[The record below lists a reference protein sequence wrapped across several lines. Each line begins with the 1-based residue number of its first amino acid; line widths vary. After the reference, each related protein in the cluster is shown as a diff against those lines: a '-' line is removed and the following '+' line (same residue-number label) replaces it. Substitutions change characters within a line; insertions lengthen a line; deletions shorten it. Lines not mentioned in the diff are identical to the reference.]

1 MAILKKLK
9 KGLKKVAKVAIPVGA
24 ALLAAKALKR
34 RKTDTGLSGEAE
46 YSESPDSG
54 FLASGAAG
62 GASLAKQDRMAKAVK
77 AMTSN
82 NAYSDDT
89 MPGMLSKDMG
99 MKRRR
104 RDSILGKPGI
114 DRFDDGN
121 MYQPA
126 KNGGRIG
133 KKSGGSVK
141 KSMGK
146 ALRGGGKVMR

>member
-9 KGLKKVAKVAIPVGA
+9 KGLKKAAKVAIPVGA
-24 ALLAAKALKR
+24 ALLAAKAFKNR
-34 RKTDTGLSGEAE
+34 GTDTGLTDGK
-46 YSESPDSG
+46 

-89 MPGMLSKDMG
+89 MPMNLSRTAGTTGPRKIPQIAYG
-99 MKRRR
+99 QQ
-104 RDSILGKPGI
+104 
-114 DRFDDGN
+114 
-121 MYQPA
+121 MY
-126 KNGGRIG
+126 KSGGRAG
-133 KKSGGSVK
+133 KKSK
-141 KSMGK
+141 PKSMGK

>member
-1 MAILKKLK
+1 MGILKKLK
-9 KGLKKVAKVAIPVGA
+9 KGLKKAAKVAVPVGA
-24 ALLAAKALKR
+24 ALLAAKAFKNR
-34 RKTDTGLSGEAE
+34 GTDTGLTDGK
-46 YSESPDSG
+46 

-62 GASLAKQDRMAKAVK
+62 GASLAKQDRMAKAIK

-82 NAYSDDT
+82 DAYSDDT
-89 MPGMLSKDMG
+89 KPSNLGTMRSTPR
-99 MKRRR
+99 KR
-104 RDSILGKPGI
+104 
-114 DRFDDGN
+114 N
-121 MYQPA
+121 MYSPNDFGLGPYDGA

>member
-1 MAILKKLK
+1 MKKILKKLR
-9 KGLKKVAKVAIPVGA
+9 KGLGKAAKVAIPVGA
-24 ALLAAKALKR
+24 ALLAARALKR

-62 GASLAKQDRMAKAVK
+62 GATLAKQDRMAKAIK

-89 MPGMLSKDMG
+89 KPSNLGTMRS
-99 MKRRR
+99 R
-104 RDSILGKPGI
+104 RDSILAKPGI
-114 DRFDDGN
+114 NRGFVDY
-121 MYQPA
+121 MA
-126 KNGGRIG
+126 KGGRAG